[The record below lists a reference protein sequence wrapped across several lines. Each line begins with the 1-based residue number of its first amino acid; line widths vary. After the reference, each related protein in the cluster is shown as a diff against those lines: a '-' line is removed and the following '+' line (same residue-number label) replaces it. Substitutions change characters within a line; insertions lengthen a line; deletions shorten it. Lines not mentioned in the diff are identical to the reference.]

1 MVTKVGRLE
10 YDLSE
15 VKMAAKQ
22 QRIEFRGRKPRLDV
36 LNLDYELKDVAL
48 CLMQLSAS
56 NYRKTIQYKDRQSDD
71 EYICNFTKPGN
82 EHLVADRL
90 YIKFCLVENFL
101 IIELGSFHLTR
112 F

>member
-1 MVTKVGRLE
+1 MVSNGSQPK

-15 VKMAAKQ
+15 VKTAASLLN
-22 QRIEFRGRKPRLDV
+22 IEFRGRKPRLDV
-36 LNLDYELKDVAL
+36 LNLDYDLNDVAL
-48 CLMQLSAS
+48 CIMQLSAGD
-56 NYRKTIQYKDRQSDD
+56 YRKTIRYKDRVSDD
-71 EYICNFTKPGN
+71 EYICDFSKPGN

-90 YIKFCLVENFL
+90 YIKLCLIQNCL